1 MEDHVTKIAVIAFAA
16 VPTLALA
23 VLLAGCQ
30 TSSPITPSGK
40 DTYMVSSHV
49 AACIRCSA
57 RIQSMKVANA
67 FCAKQGKFAIVRN
80 TSGATNP
87 FGYDNGNDMVFSCVS
102 ADDPEYARPA
112 LRKDNG
118 VTTIEQ
124 K

>member
-1 MEDHVTKIAVIAFAA
+1 MKIAIFAA
-16 VPTLALA
+16 AA
-23 VLLAGCQ
+23 LLAGCEI
-30 TSSPITPSGK
+30 SSPIVPSGK

-49 AACIRCSA
+49 GACVHCSA
-57 RIQSMKVANA
+57 RIQSMKTANT

-102 ADDPEYARPA
+102 ADDPEYNRPT
-112 LRKDNG
+112 LRQDNG

-124 K
+124 R